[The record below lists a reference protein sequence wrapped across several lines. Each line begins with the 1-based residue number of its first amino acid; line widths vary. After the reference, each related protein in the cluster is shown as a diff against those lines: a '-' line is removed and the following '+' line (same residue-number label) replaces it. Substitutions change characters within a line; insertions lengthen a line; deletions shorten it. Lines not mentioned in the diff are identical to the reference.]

1 MADNLPFISPDRDR
15 YLEDYVPGEHHVLG
29 AFTMVES
36 EMLDFSHQFDPQ
48 DIHIDKAKAEAG
60 PFKGLIASGWHSC
73 GLTMRIYARHYLSN
87 ASSLASPGMDE
98 LRWSAPVRAGDELTV
113 HVTIEN
119 VRVSKSKP
127 DRGILNSFIEVLN
140 QDDALVVSMKVV
152 NMIACRPTA

>member
-1 MADNLPFISPDRDR
+1 MSEHLRFEDFTVGRKFSFGDHVVSEKEIIDFA
-15 YLEDYVPGEHHVLG
+15 LEY
-29 AFTMVES
+29 
-36 EMLDFSHQFDPQ
+36 DPQ
-48 DIHIDKAKAEAG
+48 PMHVDPIEAKHDIMG
-60 PFKGLIASGWHSC
+60 GLIASGWHSC